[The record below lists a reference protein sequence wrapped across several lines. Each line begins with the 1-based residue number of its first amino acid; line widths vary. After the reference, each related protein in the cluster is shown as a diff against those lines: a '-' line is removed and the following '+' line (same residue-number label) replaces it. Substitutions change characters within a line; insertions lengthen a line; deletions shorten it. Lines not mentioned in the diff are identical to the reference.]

1 MARSGFCARI
11 KTLNRNH
18 LNSPIN
24 SQEITFVE
32 FSGKFSGV
40 KRNGQIRYIS
50 GGQKRTSLAS
60 SCEIRIFFIFI
71 FFTFSA
77 HEPDK
82 GHVSRVTRVTGLG
95 HHY

>member
-24 SQEITFVE
+24 SQEIVFVE

-40 KRNGQIRYIS
+40 KGNGRILSIS

-60 SCEIRIFFIFI
+60 SCEIRIFY

-77 HEPDK
+77 HEPEK